1 VKARTG
7 GRRTNPDVPKA
18 PPAFEPETWIDEGS
32 VRAEAVAATQRASE
46 QRVRKAPAV
55 DPETAE
61 AIDRVTTARRS
72 ERLRGRLVQAQ
83 ESLDR
88 DRFAEARRL
97 GQSLLKE
104 LSDVPAVHEVVGLAS
119 YRLGKWRE
127 AASALE
133 TQRAMTGGVRNHPV
147 LADCYRALRKY
158 DKVDELW
165 AELREVSPNPE
176 LMAEGRIVAAGA
188 LADRGDLAGAIR
200 LMSKTADSPR
210 RVRDHH
216 LKQWYVLAD
225 LYDRSGDVVKARH
238 LFSRIRSLVPDYADV
253 DDRLRGLGR

>member
-1 VKARTG
+1 M
-7 GRRTNPDVPKA
+7 
-18 PPAFEPETWIDEGS
+18 ETWIDEGS
-32 VRAEAVAATQRASE
+32 VREAAVQATERAVSA
-46 QRVRKAPAV
+46 RPRKPAIV
-55 DPETAE
+55 DPETGE
-61 AIDRVTTARRS
+61 AIDRATTARRA

-88 DRFAEARRL
+88 ERYAEARRL

-158 DKVDELW
+158 DKAVELWDELK
-165 AELREVSPNPE
+165 EVSPNPE

-188 LADRGDLAGAIR
+188 LADQGDLAGAIR
-200 LMSKTADSPR
+200 LMAKSADAPR

-225 LYDRSGDVVKARH
+225 LYDRSGEVVKARQ

-253 DDRLRGLGR
+253 DDRLRSLGR